1 MLELWGQL
9 RVLPDFLDKGL
20 FFVALLLLLEFLYL
34 NLGNYIKRL
43 KVYNYMNTSYFIKK
57 TDFVAKNVKLR
68 Q

>member
-34 NLGNYIKRL
+34 NLGNELYK
-43 KVYNYMNTSYFIKK
+43 KVKG
-57 TDFVAKNVKLR
+57 L
-68 Q
+68 